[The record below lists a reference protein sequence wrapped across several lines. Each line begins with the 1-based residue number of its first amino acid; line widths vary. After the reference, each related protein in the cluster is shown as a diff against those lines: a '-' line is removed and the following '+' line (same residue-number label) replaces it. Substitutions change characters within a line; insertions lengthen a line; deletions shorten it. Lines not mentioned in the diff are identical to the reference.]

1 MISSATK
8 APGSKK
14 HSAKSSWKSGKLE
27 ERELSMATLSYRD
40 AVGRALHDSMRD
52 EPRLLIIGQNL
63 TNHALKALVE
73 TYGAERVR
81 DCSISE
87 SAMVGMAVGAAMK
100 GMKVVVMIAYA
111 DIASVCH
118 MAIVQSA
125 AKLHYLTNGR
135 LRCPVI
141 IRLPI
146 ARFRGHGPEGNEVG
160 VSWFY
165 NVPDLNIA
173 MPGSAGEAY
182 WNFREALARPTPTLF
197 FEDRSLH
204 TRSGEVAENN
214 FSGKARITRSG
225 DKLSIIA
232 AGRAAALAEDAADEL
247 AKVGHAGSIEV
258 VSLGFIKPLDKE
270 TILRSAANTGRVLI
284 IQDEPIRSGYAPYV
298 RCVLDE
304 LPAGKL
310 AAAPRIIAGAD
321 QFLPFWDERPFLPSV
336 ESVMAAAREVLKGA

>member
-1 MISSATK
+1 M
-8 APGSKK
+8 
-14 HSAKSSWKSGKLE
+14 
-27 ERELSMATLSYRD
+27 
-40 AVGRALHDSMRD
+40 
-52 EPRLLIIGQNL
+52 IIGQNL
-63 TNHALKALVE
+63 TGHALKQLAE
-73 TYGAERVR
+73 TYGTARVR

-135 LRCPVI
+135 LNCPVI

-160 VSWFY
+160 ASWFY
-165 NVPDLNIA
+165 NVPDLNIS
-173 MPGSAGEAY
+173 MPASPSEAY
-182 WNFREALARPTPTLF
+182 WNFREALQRPTPTLF
-197 FEDRSLH
+197 FEDRSIH
-204 TRSGEVAENN
+204 TRAGELAASNP
-214 FSGKARITRSG
+214 GAKASITRSG
-225 DKLSIIA
+225 DRLTIIA

-247 AKVGHAGSIEV
+247 AKQGYGGAVEV
-258 VSLGFIKPLDKE
+258 ASLGFIRPLDKE
-270 TILRSAANTGRVLI
+270 TVLKAASKTGRVLI
-284 IQDEPIRSGYAPYV
+284 VQDEPILSGYAPYV
-298 RCVLDE
+298 RCLLDE

-310 AAAPRIIAGAD
+310 ACVPRIIAGAD

-336 ESVMAAAREVLKGA
+336 ETVSSAAMEMLE

>member
-1 MISSATK
+1 MM
-8 APGSKK
+8 
-14 HSAKSSWKSGKLE
+14 
-27 ERELSMATLSYRD
+27 SMLNYRD
-40 AVGRALHDSMRD
+40 AVGRALQDSMRH
-52 EPRLLIIGQNL
+52 EPRLIIIGQNL
-63 TNHALKALVE
+63 TGHALKQLAE
-73 TYGAERVR
+73 TYGTERVR

-135 LRCPVI
+135 LNCPII

-173 MPGSAGEAY
+173 MPGSPNEAY
-182 WNFREALARPTPTLF
+182 WNFREALERPTPTLF
-197 FEDRSLH
+197 FEDRSIH
-204 TRSGEVAENN
+204 TRSGELTDSN
-214 FSGKARITRSG
+214 FGGQARILRSG
-225 DKLSIIA
+225 DRLTIIA
-232 AGRAAALAEDAADEL
+232 AGRAAALAEDAAGEL
-247 AKVGHAGSIEV
+247 SQMGDRGAVEV
-258 VSLGFIKPLDKE
+258 ISLGFVKPLDKE
-270 TILRSAANTGRVLI
+270 TVLKSASKTGRVLI
-284 IQDEPIRSGYAPYV
+284 VQDEPILSGYAPYV

-304 LPAGKL
+304 LPSGKL
-310 AAAPRIIAGAD
+310 TRAPRIIAGAD

-336 ESVMAAAREVLKGA
+336 ESVFEAAKEMLSKG